1 MGRPAHRSALEV
13 LAKPRSTVLL
23 LAISLS
29 TLSLG
34 CEGDR
39 QAEAPSPERGDDQ
52 APGAHAPAREG
63 EPAPQAEAED
73 VERYTLQ
80 IDAPVEV
87 AQGKEAMAK
96 VTVHP
101 VSPWHMNLDFPVS
114 LELESVDG
122 VAFVLQRQRKSDA
135 ERLDDDGLVFAVP
148 FTVHARGDKRIEGKI
163 KFAVCGEQACDPVS
177 LPVMINVRAA

>member
-1 MGRPAHRSALEV
+1 MGRAAHRSALQV
-13 LAKPRSTVLL
+13 PAKPRSKALL

-29 TLSLG
+29 TLGLG
-34 CEGDR
+34 CKGEQQG
-39 QAEAPSPERGDDQ
+39 EAPSPERGKYG
-52 APGAHAPAREG
+52 APGAQASAREG
-63 EPAPQAEAED
+63 DPEPQPEEVD
-73 VERYTLQ
+73 RYTLQ

-87 AQGKEAMAK
+87 DPGKEAMAK

-148 FTVHARGDKRIEGKI
+148 FTVHAPGDKRIEGKI
-163 KFAVCGEQACDPVS
+163 KFAVCGDQACDPVS
-177 LPVMINVRAA
+177 LPVTIDVRAA